1 MKDKNDVQYKNL
13 VNKYFSFLKEKQ
25 GKDLELEHK
34 RLFIEQNK
42 KKFDSIHQIET
53 FYVGLFQELKDNM
66 KKVFEVLTTQHN
78 Q

>member
-42 KKFDSIHQIET
+42 KKFDSIH
-53 FYVGLFQELKDNM
+53 
-66 KKVFEVLTTQHN
+66 
-78 Q
+78 